1 MEQAQQQLAIAGP
14 AASVM
19 ATGARGVKDLSGA
32 AEKGGNLMQLI
43 SQFSKQAEQN
53 PRAQQEMRALAK
65 GEMPEEMPI

>member
-1 MEQAQQQLAIAGP
+1 
-14 AASVM
+14 
-19 ATGARGVKDLSGA
+19 
-32 AEKGGNLMQLI
+32 MQLI